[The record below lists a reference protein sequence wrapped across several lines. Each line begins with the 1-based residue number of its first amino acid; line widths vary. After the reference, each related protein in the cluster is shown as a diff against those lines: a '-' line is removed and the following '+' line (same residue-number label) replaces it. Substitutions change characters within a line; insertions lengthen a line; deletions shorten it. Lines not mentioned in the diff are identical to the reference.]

1 MLIDLPPHIEQII
14 ISQAQIQGIS
24 VAEFIIQK
32 VVDEKPN
39 SMIEAV
45 MALEPSQSFKEVDA
59 VALQREWRNEWR

>member
-32 VVDEKPN
+32 VANETPN
-39 SMIEAV
+39 PMIEAV

-59 VALQREWRNEWR
+59 VALQRELRDEWR

>member
-14 ISQAQIQGIS
+14 IERANYQGIS

-32 VVDEKPN
+32 VIDETPN

-45 MALEPSQSFKEVDA
+45 MALEPSNNFKTVDA
-59 VALQREWRNEWR
+59 VALQRELRDEWR